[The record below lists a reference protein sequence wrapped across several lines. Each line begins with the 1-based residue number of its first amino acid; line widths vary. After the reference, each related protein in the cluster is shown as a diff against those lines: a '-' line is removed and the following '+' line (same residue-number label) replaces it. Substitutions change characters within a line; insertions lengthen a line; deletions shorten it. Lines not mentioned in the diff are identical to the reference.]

1 MRRNNN
7 KKDNKRTFSRPT
19 QPRNSVNKYL
29 YSILFSLLSLTAHAV
44 EPFLVKDIRL
54 QGVSRISPGT
64 VFNYLPVKVGDT
76 LDERRSAE
84 AIKALFKTGL
94 FEDVKLE
101 RDGDVLV
108 VVVSEREAI
117 SQITFTGNDNI
128 RTEDLQKAL
137 KEIGF
142 AEGEVY
148 DKSKLDKV
156 TQELKRQYFAQGKYG
171 VRIDTQVNSLE
182 GNRVAIAID
191 ISEGKTA
198 RIREINIVGNKAFE
212 EDELL
217 DEFKLSTPT
226 TFSFFTRSDQY
237 SKQKLAADLESLRS
251 YYLDR
256 GYVNF
261 NVDSTQVSIT
271 PDKSEV
277 YVTVNISE
285 GDVFTVSEVKLAGE
299 LLVPQEDLFQAV
311 TLRKGMTFSRKLITE
326 SSKNITDRL
335 GDDGYAFANVNA
347 IPAIDN
353 EQNTVAITYAID
365 PGKRTYVRRIN
376 FFGNTRTRDEVLRRE
391 MRQLEGAWISTGKI
405 NRSKVRLQRL
415 GYFSEVNVETPAV
428 PGSTDQVDVN
438 FTVVERPSGNLLLGL
453 GFSQSQG
460 VIFNSQVTQD
470 NFLGSGKRVDFAF
483 NNSEVNRT
491 YRLGYL
497 NPYWTVDG
505 VSRGFNIGYR
515 ETDASDANITRFS
528 AKILSGGVE
537 FGIPLTEFNSLDAGF
552 NYERTELDI
561 GTGVSQQIRDFVTR
575 EGDKFNIFRL
585 STGFAYDTRNK
596 AILPDRGTLH
606 RIRGEL
612 AVPGGDLQYY
622 KLDYDARW
630 FYPVTDNYTLA
641 LRGRAGYGD
650 SYASTEELPFFENF
664 YAGGPRSVRGFEDN
678 TLGPKDSNERALGG
692 NLLFV
697 GNVEMIVP
705 FPFLSDVESLRVT
718 AFVDAGNVFS
728 TYGDRKDEFGAGSV
742 RASAGLSGLW
752 LSPFGVL
759 TISIAQPFNT
769 EPDDKTQPF
778 QFTFGT
784 SF

>member
-1 MRRNNN
+1 MPWRQS
-7 KKDNKRTFSRPT
+7 KS
-19 QPRNSVNKYL
+19 RNSVNKTL
-29 YSILFSLLSLTAHAV
+29 YVALFALLSVAVHAV
-44 EPFLVKDIRL
+44 EPFVVKDIRL
-54 QGVSRISPGT
+54 QGLSRISPGT
-64 VFNYLPVKVGDT
+64 VFNYLPVKVGDAF
-76 LDERRSAE
+76 DERRSAD

-94 FEDVKLE
+94 FEDVRLE

-108 VVVSEREAI
+108 VVVREREAI
-117 SQITFTGNDNI
+117 SQITYSGNDSI
-128 RTEDLQKAL
+128 STEELQKAL
-137 KEIGF
+137 KQIGF

-171 VRIDTQVNSLE
+171 VRVDTGVTSLE
-182 GNRVAIAID
+182 GNRVAIAIN

-212 EDELL
+212 DEELL

-226 TFSFFTRSDQY
+226 MFSFFTRSDQY
-237 SKQKLAADLESLRS
+237 SKQKLAADLETLRS
-251 YYLDR
+251 FYLDR

-271 PDKSEV
+271 PDKSDV

-285 GDVFTVSEVKLAGE
+285 GDVFTVADVKLAGE
-299 LLVPQEDLFQAV
+299 LIVPQEDLFKAV
-311 TLRKGMTFSRKLITE
+311 TLRKGMIFSRKLVTE

-347 IPAIDN
+347 VPDVKN
-353 EQNTVAITYAID
+353 EQKTVAISYFID

-391 MRQLEGAWISTGKI
+391 MRQLEGAWISTSKI
-405 NRSKVRLQRL
+405 ERSKVRLQRL
-415 GYFSEVNVETPAV
+415 GYFSEVNVETPAA
-428 PGSTDQVDVN
+428 PGTTDQVDVN

-460 VIFNSQVTQD
+460 IIFNSQVTQD

-505 VSRGFNIGYR
+505 VSRGFSVGYR
-515 ETDASDANITRFS
+515 ETDAADANITRFN
-528 AKILSGGVE
+528 ATVLSGGVE

-552 NYERTELDI
+552 NYERTQLEL
-561 GTGVSQQIRDFVTR
+561 GTGVSQQISDFVAR
-575 EGDKFNIFRL
+575 EGDDFNTFRL
-585 STGFAYDTRNK
+585 SSGFAYDTRNK

-630 FYPVTDNYTLA
+630 FYPVTKKYTLA
-641 LRGRAGYGD
+641 LKGRVGYGD
-650 SYASTEELPFFENF
+650 SYGDTQELPFFENF
-664 YAGGPRSVRGFEDN
+664 YAGGPRSVRGYEDN
-678 TLGPKDSNERALGG
+678 TLGPRDSNNRALGG
-692 NLLFV
+692 NFLVV
-697 GNVEMIVP
+697 GNAEVILPVP
-705 FPFLSDVESLRVT
+705 FLADIESVRISG
-718 AFVDAGNVFS
+718 FVDMGNV
-728 TYGDRKDEFGAGSV
+728 YDLNRGDFEPGELRYA
-742 RASAGLSGLW
+742 AGLAGIW

-759 TISIAQPFNT
+759 TISVAEPFNT
-769 EPDDKTQPF
+769 GSDDDIQPF

-784 SF
+784 TF

>member
-1 MRRNNN
+1 M
-7 KKDNKRTFSRPT
+7 
-19 QPRNSVNKYL
+19 Q
-29 YSILFSLLSLTAHAV
+29 
-44 EPFLVKDIRL
+44 DIRL
-54 QGVSRISPGT
+54 KGLTRIAPGT

-76 LDERRSAE
+76 FDDRRSGD

-94 FEDVKLE
+94 FEDVQLE
-101 RDGDVLV
+101 REGDVLV
-108 VVVSEREAI
+108 VIVQEREAI
-117 SQITFTGNDNI
+117 SQITFSGNDNMK
-128 RTEDLQKAL
+128 TEDLTKAL

-171 VRIDTQVNSLE
+171 VRIDTKVTRLE

-191 ISEGKTA
+191 VSEGKTA
-198 RIREINIVGNKAFE
+198 RIRQINIVGNKAFE
-212 EDELL
+212 DKDLL
-217 DEFKLSTPT
+217 KQFKLSTPT
-226 TFSFFTRSDQY
+226 MFSFFTKNDQY

-271 PDKSEV
+271 PDKSDV

-285 GDVFTVSEVKLAGE
+285 GDLFTVSDVKLSGQ
-299 LLVPQEDLFQAV
+299 LIVPQEDLFEV
-311 TLRKGMTFSRKLITE
+311 VSIRKGMTFSRKLVTE
-326 SSKNITDRL
+326 SSKGITERL
-335 GDDGYAFANVNA
+335 GDEGYAFANVNA
-347 IPAIDN
+347 VPDIRN
-353 EQNTVAITYAID
+353 EQKTVAITYFID
-365 PGKRTYVRRIN
+365 PGKRTYVRRIS

-391 MRQLEGAWISTGKI
+391 MRQLEGAWISTSKI

-415 GYFSEVNVETPAV
+415 GYFESVNVETPAV
-428 PGSTDQVDVN
+428 PGTTDQVDVN
-438 FTVVERPSGNLLLGL
+438 FTVVERASGNLLLGL

-470 NFLGSGKRVDFAF
+470 NFLGSGKRLDFAF

-505 VSRGFNIGYR
+505 VSRGFAVGYR
-515 ETDASDANITRFS
+515 ETDANDANVTQYNS
-528 AKILSGGVE
+528 AVINAGAE
-537 FGIPLTEFNSLDAGF
+537 FGIPLTEYNTLNVGLDF
-552 NYERTELDI
+552 ENTELDL
-561 GTGVSQQIRDFVTR
+561 GAFASEQVRDFVDR
-575 EGDKFNIFRL
+575 EGDEFNTVRF
-585 STGFAYDTRNK
+585 TGSFAYDTRNK

-606 RIRGEL
+606 RIRTEV
-612 AVPGGDLQYY
+612 AVPGGDLEYY

-630 FYPVTDNYTLA
+630 FYPVTSKYTLA
-641 LRGRAGYGD
+641 LQGRVGYGE
-650 SYASTEELPFFENF
+650 SYGDTEVFPFFENF

-678 TLGPKDSNERALGG
+678 TLGPKDSRGDALGG
-692 NLLFV
+692 NLLVV
-697 GNVEMIVP
+697 GNAEVILPVP
-705 FPFLSDVESLRVT
+705 FLQDIESLRIT
-718 AFVDAGNVFS
+718 GFVDAGNV
-728 TYGDRKDEFGAGSV
+728 YGVDEDFDAGTI
-742 RASAGLSGLW
+742 RYSAGLSGLW

-759 TISIAQPFNT
+759 TVSVAQPFNT
-769 EPDDKTQPF
+769 QDGDSEQPF

>member
-1 MRRNNN
+1 VRSATGKHKNELAHVTRWSLHQTRKYF
-7 KKDNKRTFSRPT
+7 KKAL
-19 QPRNSVNKYL
+19 YL
-29 YSILFSLLSLTAHAV
+29 TIVAV
-44 EPFLVKDIRL
+44 LAAPAFAASFVVQDIRL
-54 QGVSRISPGT
+54 KGLSRIAPGT

-76 LDERRSAE
+76 IDDRRSAD

-94 FEDVKLE
+94 FEDVQLE
-101 RDGDVLV
+101 REGDVLV
-108 VVVSEREAI
+108 VIVKEREAI
-117 SQITFTGNDNI
+117 SQITFSGNDNMK
-128 RTEDLQKAL
+128 TEDLTKAL

-171 VRIDTQVNSLE
+171 VRIDTKVTRLE

-191 ISEGKTA
+191 VSEGKTA
-198 RIREINIVGNKAFE
+198 RIRQINIVGNKAFQ
-212 EDELL
+212 DKELL
-217 DEFKLSTPT
+217 KQFKLSTPT
-226 TFSFFTRSDQY
+226 MFSFFTKNDQY

-271 PDKSEV
+271 PDKSDV
-277 YVTVNISE
+277 YVTVNVSE
-285 GDVFTVSEVKLAGE
+285 GDVFTVSEVKLSGQ
-299 LLVPQEDLFQAV
+299 LIVPQEDLFEV
-311 TLRKGMTFSRKLITE
+311 VSIRKGMTFSRKLVTE
-326 SSKNITDRL
+326 SSKGITDRL
-335 GDDGYAFANVNA
+335 GDEGYAFANVNA
-347 IPAIDN
+347 VPDIRN
-353 EQNTVAITYAID
+353 EEKTVAITYFID

-391 MRQLEGAWISTGKI
+391 MRQLEGAWISTSKI

-415 GYFSEVNVETPAV
+415 GYFESVNVETPAV
-428 PGSTDQVDVN
+428 PGTADQVDVN
-438 FTVVERPSGNLLLGL
+438 FTVVERASGNLLLGL

-470 NFLGSGKRVDFAF
+470 NFLGSGKRLDFAF

-505 VSRGFNIGYR
+505 VSRGFAVGYR
-515 ETDASDANITRFS
+515 ETDANDANVTQYNS
-528 AKILSGGVE
+528 AVINAGAE
-537 FGIPLTEFNSLDAGF
+537 FGIPLTEYNTLNLGLDF
-552 NYERTELDI
+552 ENTELDL
-561 GTGVSQQIRDFVTR
+561 GAFASEQVRDFVDR
-575 EGDKFNIFRL
+575 EGDEFNTVRF
-585 STGFAYDTRNK
+585 TGSFAYDTRNK

-606 RIRGEL
+606 RIRSEV
-612 AVPGGDLQYY
+612 AIPGGDLEYY

-630 FYPVTDNYTLA
+630 FYPVTSKYTLA
-641 LRGRAGYGD
+641 LQGRVGYGD
-650 SYASTEELPFFENF
+650 SYGDTEVFPFFENF

-678 TLGPKDSNERALGG
+678 TLGPKDSRGDALGG
-692 NLLFV
+692 NLLVV
-697 GNVEMIVP
+697 GNAEVILPVP
-705 FPFLSDVESLRVT
+705 FLQDIESLRIT
-718 AFVDAGNVFS
+718 GFVDAGNV
-728 TYGDRKDEFGAGSV
+728 YGVDEDFDADTI
-742 RASAGLSGLW
+742 RYSAGLSGLW

-759 TISIAQPFNT
+759 TVSVAQPFNT
-769 EPDDKTQPF
+769 QDGDSEQPF

-784 SF
+784 TF

>member
-1 MRRNNN
+1 MRSATGKHKN
-7 KKDNKRTFSRPT
+7 KLAHVTRWSLHQTR
-19 QPRNSVNKYL
+19 KYFKKAL
-29 YSILFSLLSLTAHAV
+29 YLTLFAV
-44 EPFLVKDIRL
+44 LAAPVLAASFVVQDIRL
-54 QGVSRISPGT
+54 KGLTRIAPGT

-76 LDERRSAE
+76 FDDRRSGD

-94 FEDVKLE
+94 FEDVQLE
-101 RDGDVLV
+101 REGDVLV
-108 VVVSEREAI
+108 VIVQEREAI
-117 SQITFTGNDNI
+117 SQITFSGNDNMK
-128 RTEDLQKAL
+128 TEDLTKAL

-171 VRIDTQVNSLE
+171 VRIDTKVTRLE

-191 ISEGKTA
+191 VSEGKTA
-198 RIREINIVGNKAFE
+198 RIRQINIVGNKAFE
-212 EDELL
+212 DKDLL
-217 DEFKLSTPT
+217 KQFKLSTPT
-226 TFSFFTRSDQY
+226 MFSFFTKNDQY

-271 PDKSEV
+271 PDKSDV

-285 GDVFTVSEVKLAGE
+285 GDLFTVSDVKLSGQ
-299 LLVPQEDLFQAV
+299 LIVPQEDLFEV
-311 TLRKGMTFSRKLITE
+311 VSIRKGMTFSRKLVTE
-326 SSKNITDRL
+326 SSKGITERL
-335 GDDGYAFANVNA
+335 GDEGYAFANVNA
-347 IPAIDN
+347 VPDIRN
-353 EQNTVAITYAID
+353 EQKTVAITYFID
-365 PGKRTYVRRIN
+365 PGKRTYVRRIS

-391 MRQLEGAWISTGKI
+391 MRQLEGAWISTSKI

-415 GYFSEVNVETPAV
+415 GYFESVNVETPAV
-428 PGSTDQVDVN
+428 PGTTDQVDVN
-438 FTVVERPSGNLLLGL
+438 FTVVERASGNLLLGL

-470 NFLGSGKRVDFAF
+470 NFLGSGKRLDFAF

-505 VSRGFNIGYR
+505 VSRGFAVGYR
-515 ETDASDANITRFS
+515 ETDANDANVTQYNS
-528 AKILSGGVE
+528 AVINAGAE
-537 FGIPLTEFNSLDAGF
+537 FGIPLTEYNTLNVGLDF
-552 NYERTELDI
+552 ENTELDL
-561 GTGVSQQIRDFVTR
+561 GAFASEQVRDFVDR
-575 EGDKFNIFRL
+575 EGDEFNTVRF
-585 STGFAYDTRNK
+585 TGSFAYDTRNK

-606 RIRGEL
+606 RIRTEV
-612 AVPGGDLQYY
+612 AVPGGDLEYY

-630 FYPVTDNYTLA
+630 FYPVTSKYTLA
-641 LRGRAGYGD
+641 LQGRVGYGE
-650 SYASTEELPFFENF
+650 SYGDTEVFPFFENF

-678 TLGPKDSNERALGG
+678 TLGPKDSRGDALGG
-692 NLLFV
+692 NLLVV
-697 GNVEMIVP
+697 GNAEVILPVP
-705 FPFLSDVESLRVT
+705 FLQDIESLRIT
-718 AFVDAGNVFS
+718 GFVDAGNV
-728 TYGDRKDEFGAGSV
+728 YGVDEDFDAGTI
-742 RASAGLSGLW
+742 RYSAGLSGLW

-759 TISIAQPFNT
+759 TVSVAQPFNT
-769 EPDDKTQPF
+769 QDGDSEQPF

>member
-1 MRRNNN
+1 MRSATGKHKNELAHVTRWSLHQTRKYF
-7 KKDNKRTFSRPT
+7 KKAL
-19 QPRNSVNKYL
+19 YL
-29 YSILFSLLSLTAHAV
+29 TIVAV
-44 EPFLVKDIRL
+44 LAAPALAASFVVQDIRL
-54 QGVSRISPGT
+54 KGLSRIAPGT

-76 LDERRSAE
+76 IDDRRSAD

-94 FEDVKLE
+94 FEDVQLE
-101 RDGDVLV
+101 REGDVLV
-108 VVVSEREAI
+108 VIVKEREAI
-117 SQITFTGNDNI
+117 SQITFSGNDNMK
-128 RTEDLQKAL
+128 TEDLTKAL

-171 VRIDTQVNSLE
+171 VRIDTKVTRLE

-191 ISEGKTA
+191 VSEGKTA
-198 RIREINIVGNKAFE
+198 RIRQINIVGNKAFQ
-212 EDELL
+212 DKELL
-217 DEFKLSTPT
+217 KQFKLSTPT
-226 TFSFFTRSDQY
+226 MFSFFTKNDQY

-271 PDKSEV
+271 PDKSDV
-277 YVTVNISE
+277 YVTVNVSE
-285 GDVFTVSEVKLAGE
+285 GDVFTVSEVKLSGQ
-299 LLVPQEDLFQAV
+299 LIVPQEDLFEV
-311 TLRKGMTFSRKLITE
+311 VSIRKGMTFSRKLVTE
-326 SSKNITDRL
+326 SSKGITDRL
-335 GDDGYAFANVNA
+335 GDEGYAFANVNA
-347 IPAIDN
+347 VPDIRN
-353 EQNTVAITYAID
+353 EEKTVAITYFID

-391 MRQLEGAWISTGKI
+391 MRQLEGAWISTSKI

-415 GYFSEVNVETPAV
+415 GYFESVNVETPAV
-428 PGSTDQVDVN
+428 PGTADQVDVN
-438 FTVVERPSGNLLLGL
+438 FTVVERASGNLLLGL

-470 NFLGSGKRVDFAF
+470 NFLGSGKRLDFAF

-505 VSRGFNIGYR
+505 VSRGFAVGYR
-515 ETDASDANITRFS
+515 ETDANDANVTQYNS
-528 AKILSGGVE
+528 AVINAGAE
-537 FGIPLTEFNSLDAGF
+537 FGIPLTEYNTLNLGLDF
-552 NYERTELDI
+552 ENTELDL
-561 GTGVSQQIRDFVTR
+561 GAFASEQVRDFVDR
-575 EGDKFNIFRL
+575 EGDEFNTVRF
-585 STGFAYDTRNK
+585 TGSFAYDTRNK

-606 RIRGEL
+606 RIRSEV
-612 AVPGGDLQYY
+612 AIPGGDLEYY

-630 FYPVTDNYTLA
+630 FYPVTSKYTLA
-641 LRGRAGYGD
+641 LQGRVGYGD
-650 SYASTEELPFFENF
+650 SYGDTEVFPFFENF

-678 TLGPKDSNERALGG
+678 TLGPKDSRGDALGG
-692 NLLFV
+692 NLLVV
-697 GNVEMIVP
+697 GNAEVILPVP
-705 FPFLSDVESLRVT
+705 FLQDIESLRIT
-718 AFVDAGNVFS
+718 GFVDAGNV
-728 TYGDRKDEFGAGSV
+728 YGVDEDFDADTI
-742 RASAGLSGLW
+742 RYSAGLSGLW

-759 TISIAQPFNT
+759 TVSVAQPFNT
-769 EPDDKTQPF
+769 QDGDSEQPF

-784 SF
+784 TF

>member
-1 MRRNNN
+1 MRSATRTNNNDTVEWLRRQKSRNNI
-7 KKDNKRTFSRPT
+7 KKP
-19 QPRNSVNKYL
+19 L
-29 YSILFSLLSLTAHAV
+29 YFILLGLLSIAAYAV
-44 EPFLVKDIRL
+44 EPFTVKDIRL
-54 QGVSRISPGT
+54 TGLSRIAPGT
-64 VFNYLPVKVGDT
+64 VFNYLPIKVGDT
-76 LDERRSAE
+76 FDERRSAD
-84 AIKALFKTGL
+84 AVKALFKTGL
-94 FEDVKLE
+94 FEDVRLE

-108 VVVSEREAI
+108 VAVKEREAI
-117 SQITFTGNDNI
+117 SQITYTGNENI
-128 RTEDLQKAL
+128 RTEDLEKAL

-156 TQELKRQYFAQGKYG
+156 TQELKRQYFSQGKYG
-171 VRIDTQVNSLE
+171 VKIDTKVTKLE
-182 GNRVAIAID
+182 GNRVAIAIN

-198 RIREINIVGNKAFE
+198 RIKQINIVGNKAFDDE
-212 EDELL
+212 ELL
-217 DEFKLSTPT
+217 DKFKLTTPT
-226 TFSFFTRSDQY
+226 MFSFFTRSDQY
-237 SKQKLAADLESLRS
+237 SKQKLAADLETLRS

-271 PDKSEV
+271 PDKSDV
-277 YVTVNISE
+277 YVTVNVSE
-285 GDVFTVSEVKLAGE
+285 GEKFTVSDVKLAGE
-299 LLVPQEDLFQAV
+299 LIVPQEDLFKAV
-311 TLRKGMTFSRKLITE
+311 TIRKGMIFSRKLVTE

-347 IPAIDN
+347 VPDIKTEDK
-353 EQNTVAITYAID
+353 TVAITYFID
-365 PGKRTYVRRIN
+365 PGKRVYVRRIS

-428 PGSTDQVDVN
+428 PGTTDQVDVN
-438 FTVVERPSGNLLLGL
+438 FTVVERASGNLLLGL

-505 VSRGFNIGYR
+505 VSRGFHAGYR
-515 ETDASDANITRFS
+515 ETDAADANVTRFN
-528 AKILSGGVE
+528 ATVINGGVE
-537 FGIPLTEFNSLDAGF
+537 FGIPLTEFNSIAVGF
-552 NYERTELDI
+552 DYERTELDL
-561 GTGVSQQIRDFVTR
+561 GTSVSQQVRDFVNR
-575 EGDKFNIFRL
+575 EGDEFNTLRL
-585 STGFAYDTRNK
+585 SSSFAYDTRNK
-596 AILPDRGTLH
+596 ALLPDRGTLH

-612 AVPGGDLQYY
+612 AIPGGDLQYY

-630 FYPVTDNYTLA
+630 FYLITDNYTVA
-641 LRGRAGYGD
+641 LQGRLGYGD
-650 SYASTEELPFFENF
+650 GYGDTEELPFFENF
-664 YAGGPRSVRGFEDN
+664 YAGGPRTVRGYEDN
-678 TLGPKDSNERALGG
+678 TLGPKDSNGRALGG
-692 NLLFV
+692 DLLVV
-697 GNVEMIVP
+697 GNAELILPVP
-705 FPFLSDVESLRVT
+705 FLQDVESLRVT
-718 AFVDAGNVFS
+718 AFMDAGNV
-728 TYGDRKDEFGAGSV
+728 YGSGEAFDSGSV
-742 RASAGLSGLW
+742 RFSAGLAGLW

-759 TISIAQPFNT
+759 TISVAQPFND
-769 EPDDKTQPF
+769 ENGDKLQPF

-784 SF
+784 TF

>member
-1 MRRNNN
+1 MRSATGGGKRELAHVTRWFPHQARKYF
-7 KKDNKRTFSRPT
+7 KKAL
-19 QPRNSVNKYL
+19 YL
-29 YSILFSLLSLTAHAV
+29 FIITILAAPAFAESFV
-44 EPFLVKDIRL
+44 VQDIRL
-54 QGVSRISPGT
+54 KGLSRISPGT

-76 LDERRSAE
+76 FDDRRSAD

-94 FEDVKLE
+94 FEDVQLE
-101 RDGDVLV
+101 REGDVLV
-108 VVVSEREAI
+108 VIVREREAI
-117 SQITFTGNDNI
+117 SQITFSGNDNMK
-128 RTEDLQKAL
+128 TEDLTKAL

-171 VRIDTQVNSLE
+171 VRIDTKVTRLE

-198 RIREINIVGNKAFE
+198 RIRQINIVGNKAFE
-212 EDELL
+212 DKKLL
-217 DEFKLSTPT
+217 KQFKLSTPT
-226 TFSFFTRSDQY
+226 MFSFFTKNDQY

-271 PDKSEV
+271 PDKSDV

-285 GDVFTVSEVKLAGE
+285 GDLFTVSDVKLSGQ
-299 LLVPQEDLFQAV
+299 LIVPQEDLFKV
-311 TLRKGMTFSRKLITE
+311 VSIRKGMIFSRKLVTE
-326 SSKNITDRL
+326 SSKGITERL

-347 IPAIDN
+347 VPDIKN
-353 EQNTVAITYAID
+353 EEKTVAITYFID

-391 MRQLEGAWISTGKI
+391 MRQLEGAWISTSKI

-415 GYFSEVNVETPAV
+415 GYFESVNVETPAV
-428 PGSTDQVDVN
+428 PGTTDQVDVN
-438 FTVVERPSGNLLLGL
+438 FTVVERASGNLLLGL

-470 NFLGSGKRVDFAF
+470 NFLGSGKRLDFAF
-483 NNSEVNRT
+483 NNSDVNRT

-505 VSRGFNIGYR
+505 VSRGIHAGYR
-515 ETDASDANITRFS
+515 ETDAADANVTEYDS
-528 AKILSGGVE
+528 AVLNAGAE
-537 FGIPLTEFNSLDAGF
+537 FGIPLTEFNTLNVGLDF
-552 NYERTELDI
+552 DNTDLD
-561 GTGVSQQIRDFVTR
+561 VNEFASEQVRDFVDR
-575 EGDKFNIFRL
+575 EGDEFNTVRF
-585 STGFAYDTRNK
+585 SGSFAYDTRNK

-606 RIRGEL
+606 RIRSEV
-612 AVPGGDLQYY
+612 AIPGGDLEYY
-622 KLDYDARW
+622 KVDYDARW
-630 FYPVTDNYTLA
+630 FYPVTSRYTLA
-641 LRGRAGYGD
+641 LQGRVGYGD
-650 SYASTEELPFFENF
+650 SYGDTDVFPFFENF
-664 YAGGPRSVRGFEDN
+664 YAGGPRSVRGFEEN
-678 TLGPKDSNERALGG
+678 TLGPKDSRGDALGG
-692 NLLFV
+692 NLLVV
-697 GNVEMIVP
+697 GNAEVILPVP
-705 FPFLSDVESLRVT
+705 FLQDIESLRISG
-718 AFVDAGNVFS
+718 FFDAGNVYGVDEDFDAS
-728 TYGDRKDEFGAGSV
+728 TLRY
-742 RASAGLSGLW
+742 SAGLSGLW

-759 TISIAQPFNT
+759 TVSVAQPFNT
-769 EPDDKTQPF
+769 QDGDSEQPF

>member
-1 MRRNNN
+1 MRSATGKHKNELAHVTRWSLHQTRKYF
-7 KKDNKRTFSRPT
+7 KKAL
-19 QPRNSVNKYL
+19 YL
-29 YSILFSLLSLTAHAV
+29 TIVAV
-44 EPFLVKDIRL
+44 LAAPAFAASFVVQDIRL
-54 QGVSRISPGT
+54 KGLSRIAPGT

-76 LDERRSAE
+76 IDDRRSAD

-94 FEDVKLE
+94 FEDVQLE
-101 RDGDVLV
+101 REGDVLV
-108 VVVSEREAI
+108 VIVKEREAI
-117 SQITFTGNDNI
+117 SQITFSGNDNMK
-128 RTEDLQKAL
+128 TEDLTKAL

-171 VRIDTQVNSLE
+171 VRIDTKVTRLE

-191 ISEGKTA
+191 VSEGKTA
-198 RIREINIVGNKAFE
+198 RIRQINIVGNKAFQ
-212 EDELL
+212 DKELL
-217 DEFKLSTPT
+217 KQFKLSTPT
-226 TFSFFTRSDQY
+226 MFSFFTKNDQY

-271 PDKSEV
+271 PDKSDV
-277 YVTVNISE
+277 YVTVNVSE
-285 GDVFTVSEVKLAGE
+285 GDVFTVSEVKLSGQ
-299 LLVPQEDLFQAV
+299 LIVPQEDLFEV
-311 TLRKGMTFSRKLITE
+311 VSIRKGMTFSRKLVTE
-326 SSKNITDRL
+326 SSKGITDRL
-335 GDDGYAFANVNA
+335 GDEGYAFANVNA
-347 IPAIDN
+347 VPDIRN
-353 EQNTVAITYAID
+353 EEKTVAITYFID

-391 MRQLEGAWISTGKI
+391 MRQLEGAWISTSKI

-415 GYFSEVNVETPAV
+415 GYFESVNVETPAV
-428 PGSTDQVDVN
+428 PGTADQVDVN
-438 FTVVERPSGNLLLGL
+438 FTVVERASGNLLLGL

-470 NFLGSGKRVDFAF
+470 NFLGSGKRLDFAF

-505 VSRGFNIGYR
+505 VSRGFAVGYR
-515 ETDASDANITRFS
+515 ETDANDANVTQYNS
-528 AKILSGGVE
+528 AVINAGAE
-537 FGIPLTEFNSLDAGF
+537 FGIPLTEYNTLNLGLDF
-552 NYERTELDI
+552 ENTELDL
-561 GTGVSQQIRDFVTR
+561 GAFASEQVRDFVDR
-575 EGDKFNIFRL
+575 EGDEFNTVRF
-585 STGFAYDTRNK
+585 TGSFAYDTRNK

-606 RIRGEL
+606 RIRSEV
-612 AVPGGDLQYY
+612 AIPGGDLEYY

-630 FYPVTDNYTLA
+630 FYPVTSKYTLA
-641 LRGRAGYGD
+641 LQGRVGYGD
-650 SYASTEELPFFENF
+650 SYGDTEVFPFFENF

-678 TLGPKDSNERALGG
+678 TLGPKDSRGDALGG
-692 NLLFV
+692 NLLVV
-697 GNVEMIVP
+697 GNAEVILPVP
-705 FPFLSDVESLRVT
+705 FLQDIESLRIT
-718 AFVDAGNVFS
+718 GFVDAGNV
-728 TYGDRKDEFGAGSV
+728 YGVDEDFDADTI
-742 RASAGLSGLW
+742 RYSAGLSGLW

-759 TISIAQPFNT
+759 TVSVAQPFNT
-769 EPDDKTQPF
+769 QDGDSEQPF

-784 SF
+784 TF

>member
-1 MRRNNN
+1 MRSATGKHKN
-7 KKDNKRTFSRPT
+7 KLAHVTRWSLHQTR
-19 QPRNSVNKYL
+19 KYFKKAL
-29 YSILFSLLSLTAHAV
+29 YLTLFAV
-44 EPFLVKDIRL
+44 LAAPVLAASFVVQDIRL
-54 QGVSRISPGT
+54 KGLTRIAPGT

-76 LDERRSAE
+76 FDDRRSGD

-94 FEDVKLE
+94 FEDVQLE
-101 RDGDVLV
+101 REGDVLV
-108 VVVSEREAI
+108 VIVQEREAI
-117 SQITFTGNDNI
+117 SQITFSGNDNMK
-128 RTEDLQKAL
+128 TEDLTKAL

-171 VRIDTQVNSLE
+171 VRIDTKVTRLE

-191 ISEGKTA
+191 VSEGKTA
-198 RIREINIVGNKAFE
+198 RIRQINIVGNKAFE
-212 EDELL
+212 DKDLL
-217 DEFKLSTPT
+217 KQFKLSTPT
-226 TFSFFTRSDQY
+226 MFSFFTKNDQY

-271 PDKSEV
+271 PDKSDV

-285 GDVFTVSEVKLAGE
+285 GDLFTVSDVKLSGQ
-299 LLVPQEDLFQAV
+299 LIVPQEDLFEV
-311 TLRKGMTFSRKLITE
+311 VSIRKGMTFSRKLVTE
-326 SSKNITDRL
+326 SSKGITERL
-335 GDDGYAFANVNA
+335 GDEGYAFANVNA
-347 IPAIDN
+347 VPDIRN
-353 EQNTVAITYAID
+353 EEKTVAITYFID
-365 PGKRTYVRRIN
+365 PGKRTYVRRIS

-391 MRQLEGAWISTGKI
+391 MRQLEGAWISTSKI

-415 GYFSEVNVETPAV
+415 GYFESVNVETPAV
-428 PGSTDQVDVN
+428 PGTTDQVDVN
-438 FTVVERPSGNLLLGL
+438 FTVVERASGNLLLGL

-470 NFLGSGKRVDFAF
+470 NFLGSGKRLDFAF

-505 VSRGFNIGYR
+505 VSRGFAVGYR
-515 ETDASDANITRFS
+515 ETDANDANVTQYNS
-528 AKILSGGVE
+528 AVINAGAE
-537 FGIPLTEFNSLDAGF
+537 FGIPLTEYNTLNVGLDF
-552 NYERTELDI
+552 ENTELDL
-561 GTGVSQQIRDFVTR
+561 GAFASEQVRDFVDR
-575 EGDKFNIFRL
+575 EGDEFNTVRF
-585 STGFAYDTRNK
+585 TGSFAYDTRNK

-606 RIRGEL
+606 RIRTEV
-612 AVPGGDLQYY
+612 AVPGGDLEYY

-630 FYPVTDNYTLA
+630 FYPVTSKYTLA
-641 LRGRAGYGD
+641 LQGRVGYGE
-650 SYASTEELPFFENF
+650 SYGDTEVFPFFENF

-678 TLGPKDSNERALGG
+678 TLGPKDSRNDALGG
-692 NLLFV
+692 NLLVV
-697 GNVEMIVP
+697 GNAEVILPVP
-705 FPFLSDVESLRVT
+705 FLQDIESLRIT
-718 AFVDAGNVFS
+718 GFVDAGNV
-728 TYGDRKDEFGAGSV
+728 YGVDEDFDAGTI
-742 RASAGLSGLW
+742 RYSAGLSGLW

-759 TISIAQPFNT
+759 TVSVAQPFNT
-769 EPDDKTQPF
+769 QDGDSEQPF